1 MKQLFIIATLFV
13 VTSMSYSQSLD
24 YQDLALIF
32 SQDDVNGSARFTGMS
47 GAFGAVGGDISSI
60 SINPAGIAMYNNSA
74 FSGTFNSRET
84 DITSTYYGN
93 PLTTQDQFFN
103 ISHAGAVLV
112 FDNTFNSEWSKFALG
127 FNYRITKDFNDSF
140 LSQGNS
146 GVATFTNFPLEDS
159 TTPIDYNIA
168 DEQFFNTV
176 YNGEISELNIAFSA
190 VHLNKLYIGASF
202 NTYDLN
208 FSQRST
214 LTEFNNDGDGNVLDA
229 NFYQENITTGNGF
242 SLNAG
247 FIYKLHPSFRVGLSY
262 QTPTWFTD
270 IIEIT
275 NITNNDGYFGDT
287 EITVSNDNS
296 IYNNTA
302 GNFFP
307 SQELI
312 YKLKT
317 PSKLTAS
324 AAFIIGRKGLISIDY
339 INKSYQNIKLSN
351 DNFVSENQFFQN
363 DLKNTHSVNIGSE
376 WRMDRF
382 SIRGGYRF
390 EQSPNKNTMDS
401 NDLKGYSF
409 GGGYNFGVT
418 KIDISYS
425 DNNRTGSYNFYPQF
439 NNVNPT
445 NLKQDNKTITATL
458 TFSL

>member
-1 MKQLFIIATLFV
+1 
-13 VTSMSYSQSLD
+13 MSYSQSLD

-60 SINPAGIAMYNNSA
+60 SINPAGLAMYNNST

-93 PLTTQDQFFN
+93 SLTTQDQFFN

-146 GVATFTNFPLEDS
+146 GVATFTNFPLDDNTS
-159 TTPIDYNIA
+159 PINYNIA

-390 EQSPNKNTMDS
+390 EQSPNKNTMNSD
-401 NDLKGYSF
+401 DLKGYSF

>member
-13 VTSMSYSQSLD
+13 ATSMSYSQSLD

-247 FIYKLHPSFRVGLSY
+247 FIYKLHSSFRVGLSY

-363 DLKNTHSVNIGSE
+363 DLKNTHSVNVGSE

-390 EQSPNKNTMDS
+390 EQSPNKNTMNSD
-401 NDLKGYSF
+401 DLKGYSF

>member
-13 VTSMSYSQSLD
+13 ATSMSYSQSLD

-60 SINPAGIAMYNNSA
+60 SINPAGLAMYNNSA

-93 PLTTQDQFFN
+93 SLTTQDQFFN

-146 GVATFTNFPLEDS
+146 GVATFTNFPLDDNTS
-159 TTPIDYNIA
+159 PINYNIA

-390 EQSPNKNTMDS
+390 EQSPNKNTMNSD
-401 NDLKGYSF
+401 DLKGYSF

>member
-13 VTSMSYSQSLD
+13 ATSMSYSQSLD

-60 SINPAGIAMYNNSA
+60 SINPAGLAMYNNSA

-93 PLTTQDQFFN
+93 SLTTQDQFFN

-146 GVATFTNFPLEDS
+146 GVATFTNFPLDDNTS
-159 TTPIDYNIA
+159 PINYNIA

-390 EQSPNKNTMDS
+390 EQSPNK
-401 NDLKGYSF
+401 
-409 GGGYNFGVT
+409 T
-418 KIDISYS
+418 KHAIALHE
-425 DNNRTGSYNFYPQF
+425 R
-439 NNVNPT
+439 
-445 NLKQDNKTITATL
+445 
-458 TFSL
+458 

>member
-287 EITVSNDNS
+287 EIIVSNDNS

>member
-13 VTSMSYSQSLD
+13 ATSMSYSQSLD

-60 SINPAGIAMYNNSA
+60 SINPAGLAMYNNSA

-93 PLTTQDQFFN
+93 SLTTQDQFFN

-146 GVATFTNFPLEDS
+146 GVATFTNFPLDDNTS
-159 TTPIDYNIA
+159 PINYNIA

-287 EITVSNDNS
+287 EIIVSNDNS

-390 EQSPNKNTMDS
+390 EQSPNKNTMNSD
-401 NDLKGYSF
+401 DLKGYSF

>member
-60 SINPAGIAMYNNSA
+60 SINPAGLALYNNSA

-93 PLTTQDQFFN
+93 SLTTQDQFFN

-140 LSQGNS
+140 LSLGNS
-146 GVATFTNFPLEDS
+146 GVATFTNFPLDDS
-159 TTPIDYNIA
+159 TSPINYNVA

-247 FIYKLHPSFRVGLSY
+247 FIYKLDPSFRVGLSY

-363 DLKNTHSVNIGSE
+363 DLKNTHSVNVGSE

-390 EQSPNKNTMDS
+390 EQSPNKNTMNSD
-401 NDLKGYSF
+401 DLKGYSF

>member
-13 VTSMSYSQSLD
+13 ATSMSYSQSLD

-146 GVATFTNFPLEDS
+146 GVATFTNFPLDDS
-159 TTPIDYNIA
+159 TSPINYNVA

-190 VHLNKLYIGASF
+190 VHLNNLYIGASF

-307 SQELI
+307 SQELM

-363 DLKNTHSVNIGSE
+363 DLKNTHSVNVGSE

-390 EQSPNKNTMDS
+390 EQSPNKNTMNSD
-401 NDLKGYSF
+401 DLKGYSF

>member
-13 VTSMSYSQSLD
+13 ATSMSYSQSLD

-60 SINPAGIAMYNNSA
+60 SINPAGLALYNNSA

-146 GVATFTNFPLEDS
+146 GVATFTNFPLDDNTS
-159 TTPIDYNIA
+159 PINYNIA

-363 DLKNTHSVNIGSE
+363 DLKNTHSVNVGSE

-390 EQSPNKNTMDS
+390 EQSPNKNTMNSD
-401 NDLKGYSF
+401 DLKGYSF

>member
-13 VTSMSYSQSLD
+13 ATSMSYSQSLD

-47 GAFGAVGGDISSI
+47 GAVGAVGGDISSI

-93 PLTTQDQFFN
+93 SLTTQDQFFN

-146 GVATFTNFPLEDS
+146 GVATFTNFPLDDS
-159 TTPIDYNIA
+159 TTPINYNIA

-390 EQSPNKNTMDS
+390 EQSPNKNTMNSD
-401 NDLKGYSF
+401 DLKGYSF